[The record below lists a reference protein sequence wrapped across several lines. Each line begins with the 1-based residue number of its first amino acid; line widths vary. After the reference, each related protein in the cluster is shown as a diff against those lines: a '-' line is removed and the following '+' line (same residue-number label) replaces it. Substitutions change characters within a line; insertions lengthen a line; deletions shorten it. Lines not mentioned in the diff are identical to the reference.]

1 MRRGFFRVRGRFLPS
16 RAHPLRQKPGVSV
29 IRELACAGIGDRR
42 YPGQALRASRPIP
55 APERPTVGSPHRPP
69 ARESP
74 TVSTDAPPFRRRAPS
89 GLPTLPVSRAAHRPD
104 YRRSRFLAHSG
115 RRITDA
121 PPFPRFF
128 APAAGKKPTHY
139 RRSPFSAQTSQRQP
153 QTLDLALL
161 SNLPRHRQSAA
172 SIPTA
177 FRKRKLTFSCF
188 SIDSWRGL
196 PKVGPWIS

>member
-1 MRRGFFRVRGRFLPS
+1 MCGVGRLLARP
-16 RAHPLRQKPGVSV
+16 RIGVQFT
-29 IRELACAGIGDRR
+29 CAG
-42 YPGQALRASRPIP
+42 ASFRGGTLLAKPSP
-55 APERPTVGSPHRPP
+55 SLAPESGSVGNPRACLRGNRRPSVVPTALLRGNRRP
-69 ARESP
+69 SVP
-74 TVSTDAPPFRRRAPS
+74 TLPPFRRRAPS

-153 QTLDLALL
+153 QALDLALL

-188 SIDSWRGL
+188 SIDSWLGL

>member
-1 MRRGFFRVRGRFLPS
+1 MPS
-16 RAHPLRQKPGVSV
+16 RAHPLRQKPGASV
-29 IRELACAGIGDRR
+29 IRELSCAGMGDRR

-55 APERPTVGSPHRPP
+55 APERPTVGSPRRPP

-74 TVSTDAPPFRRRAPS
+74 TVSTDAPPFRRS
-89 GLPTLPVSRAAHRPD
+89 GLVRLPTLPHSGAAHRPD
-104 YRRSRFLAHSG
+104 YRRSRFPAQHG
-115 RRITDA
+115 ARITDG

-153 QTLDLALL
+153 QALDLALL
-161 SNLPRHRQSAA
+161 SILPRHRQSAA

-177 FRKRKLTFSCF
+177 FRKMKLTFSCF
-188 SIDSWRGL
+188 SIDSWLGL